1 MDAEQASDSSV
12 ETGEVDATQMW
23 EDHLDSEG
31 VTEDKTTT
39 EAETTETVD
48 TDEIQDD
55 VFEDEAG
62 FEDEDEDEETESQD
76 VEEQDNAL
84 FTVKINGEEK
94 QVTQDELLKGYS
106 QNSSYTQKSQAL
118 AEERRG
124 LQEEVE
130 QSRAYRDQAIQVLEA
145 QQAQSQL
152 PSHDEAYWENLK
164 ETDPVQWM
172 MERDALREAQVQTQ
186 LNQQQLVQMQQ
197 QRRQEQDVNMERYV
211 EEQRVKLAD
220 LLPEWSDPAKANAD
234 KALIVDYGRKAGFT
248 DDELNNAYDVRAVVT
263 MRKAAL
269 YDQLQEKRKGL
280 KQKTHTSMKPGVTSG
295 EPRGLKA
302 GKDSKRLKQSG
313 SVDDL
318 ARVFE
323 NYL

>member
-1 MDAEQASDSSV
+1 MDAEQVSDSSM

-76 VEEQDNAL
+76 VEAQDNAL

-106 QNSSYTQKSQAL
+106 QNSSYYQKSQAL

-172 MERDALREAQVQTQ
+172 MERDALR
-186 LNQQQLVQMQQ
+186 
-197 QRRQEQDVNMERYV
+197 
-211 EEQRVKLAD
+211 
-220 LLPEWSDPAKANAD
+220 
-234 KALIVDYGRKAGFT
+234 
-248 DDELNNAYDVRAVVT
+248 
-263 MRKAAL
+263 
-269 YDQLQEKRKGL
+269 
-280 KQKTHTSMKPGVTSG
+280 
-295 EPRGLKA
+295 
-302 GKDSKRLKQSG
+302 
-313 SVDDL
+313 
-318 ARVFE
+318 
-323 NYL
+323 